1 MTRARSTQISLTE
14 TPYYH
19 CVSRCVRRAF
29 LCGTDSQ
36 SGKDYHHRKQW
47 IIKRLE
53 KITQV
58 YTIGISAYAIMDNH
72 YHLILNV
79 DTEAAQSLSDQQVQQ
94 RWMQLYHGDVLMNRY
109 LNGDCHSRSEI
120 NKVKAITQQWR
131 ERLSDISWFMRSLNE
146 YIARKANIE
155 DCCKGH
161 FWESRFKSQAL
172 LDEQAL
178 LSCMAYVDL
187 NPVRAGLSDTLEASE
202 FTSIQQ
208 RIQAYAHQR
217 QKSTKT
223 TNNKKQSVTQQSKKQ
238 PKQNKQAPNIPL
250 TPFCPDSISSE
261 TITKT
266 RKGIMYSLQDY
277 FELTDWT
284 GRAIRADKRGY
295 IPEQEPKILKKLG
308 IDSDRWLENIKQF
321 SERHQRFIGSES
333 QLQDICEKSGQKWL
347 FGLKQSSQLY

>member
-131 ERLSDISWFMRSLNE
+131 ERSILGDRHQFDMKKSLN
-146 YIARKANIE
+146 YNLTH
-155 DCCKGH
+155 D
-161 FWESRFKSQAL
+161 
-172 LDEQAL
+172 
-178 LSCMAYVDL
+178 
-187 NPVRAGLSDTLEASE
+187 
-202 FTSIQQ
+202 
-208 RIQAYAHQR
+208 
-217 QKSTKT
+217 
-223 TNNKKQSVTQQSKKQ
+223 QSKKH
-238 PKQNKQAPNIPL
+238 PNL
-250 TPFCPDSISSE
+250 
-261 TITKT
+261 
-266 RKGIMYSLQDY
+266 L
-277 FELTDWT
+277 
-284 GRAIRADKRGY
+284 
-295 IPEQEPKILKKLG
+295 
-308 IDSDRWLENIKQF
+308 N
-321 SERHQRFIGSES
+321 
-333 QLQDICEKSGQKWL
+333 
-347 FGLKQSSQLY
+347 